1 MFACDLQAMGIG
13 QPACDHDH
21 AAADGVHAG

>member
-13 QPACDHDH
+13 HVHGKNCTH
-21 AAADGVHAG
+21 ATDEQVKR